1 MVGLLEGGRH
11 ERVFVAIAMMA
22 FISVTNACRVA
33 NVPTVTPQTPIE
45 PTGIMSRIPPEN
57 PLTSYNAEPTELLI
71 SETPSPS
78 IASPSPPVSTAS
90 PSRTL
95 TATPEVLTGQIVLNS
110 WREDVNKDG
119 YINGYD
125 GAQLYILTLASGE
138 LNQLTDAGYYDRS
151 PVWSPD
157 GERVAFISDRGGN
170 DDLYVI
176 DIGSHELIRL
186 TDTVELEWSP
196 AWSPDGTQIAFQR
209 TSEIEHGLEEVHLF
223 VLTISDGSVEQLT
236 NQPNNDYTPDW
247 SPDGQYIAFTRE
259 GPVVEGDKTLY
270 GSMVYLKKLDTGE
283 EIRLTEGR
291 YDPGNTTF
299 SNPKWPSCTQNDY
312 LSLEQVP
319 GQHNSGTIF
328 LFKLDWESS
337 PPRLSKLVGINGG
350 VEGPYSSYTWADCV
364 KWLISPVV
372 DSSLTVLRAN
382 SQFPKQQFTNDLVI
396 QASPLLSM
404 DDGWLLTEGAYYED
418 WPDWKP

>member
-1 MVGLLEGGRH
+1 MIPIKLCLSCRRLLYTVTVLALVMAACQAVNMPTEVTRISADPT
-11 ERVFVAIAMMA
+11 EITLLVPAEIATP
-22 FISVTNACRVA
+22 S
-33 NVPTVTPQTPIE
+33 NVVESTTPSLTETPTLPLASPLPNTPTV
-45 PTGIMSRIPPEN
+45 PPFHM
-57 PLTSYNAEPTELLI
+57 
-71 SETPSPS
+71 
-78 IASPSPPVSTAS
+78 
-90 PSRTL
+90 L
-95 TATPEVLTGQIVLNS
+95 TATPEILTGEIVFHS

-119 YINGYD
+119 HINGYD
-125 GAQLYILTLASGE
+125 GAQLYILNMVSGE
-138 LNQLTDAGYYDRS
+138 LKQLTDAGYSDRS

-176 DIGSHELIRL
+176 DVGSHELIRL
-186 TDTVELEWSP
+186 TDTAELEWSP
-196 AWSPDGTQIAFQR
+196 TWSPDGTQIAFQR

-270 GSMVYLKKLDTGE
+270 GSMVYLKKLDIGE

-328 LFKLDWESS
+328 LFKLGWESS
-337 PPRLSKLVGINGG
+337 PPRLSKLIGINGG
-350 VEGPYSSYTWADCV
+350 AEAPYSSYTWADCV
-364 KWLISPVV
+364 KWLISPAV
-372 DSSLTVLRAN
+372 DSSLTVLRIN
-382 SQFPKQQFTNDLVI
+382 NQFPKQQFTNDLVI

-404 DDGWLLTEGAYYED
+404 EDGWLLTEGAYYED